1 MLEDSGWPYEGA
13 AMRIAITGGT
23 GFVGSHCVRSLV
35 ADGHEV
41 RLLARERER
50 AARALAPLGVDPDR
64 YEVVLGDV
72 LDPARVSE
80 LLRDADALLHAA
92 NVYSLNAGTAATM
105 QRVNVE
111 GTRAVL
117 TAAAAAGLD
126 PIVHVSSCVALLPS
140 ERLSSSS
147 PVGHPY
153 GPYARSKAQ
162 AEAVA
167 RELQDAGAPVLI
179 TNPGAV
185 YGPHDPHLG
194 ESASLVRDILR
205 GSARLSIAG
214 GAGAVDVRDVAAAHA
229 RLVAVRAPRRCLLAG
244 RWVSFPELFGYLE
257 QVVGHRLPRIRFPAQ
272 LAFGA
277 GKLADVAQRRGID
290 PGFSSETI
298 WITRHWRAH
307 DDEDA
312 RVALG
317 IEWRPIVDSLRDMV
331 AWLHEQGHV
340 TRRQA
345 GLAADA
351 GWSPGGPAVTRAA

>member
-1 MLEDSGWPYEGA
+1 
-13 AMRIAITGGT
+13 MRIAITGGT

-35 ADGHEV
+35 TDGHEL

-50 AARALAPLGVDPDR
+50 VATALAPLGVGPDR

-72 LDPARVSE
+72 LDPASVSE

-92 NVYSLNAGTAATM
+92 NVYSLNAGAAATM
-105 QRVNVE
+105 QRVNVD

-117 TAAAAAGLD
+117 TAAAGAGLD

-153 GPYARSKAQ
+153 GPYSRSKAH

-167 RELQDAGAPVLI
+167 RELQDTGAPVLI

-185 YGPHDPHLG
+185 NGPHDPHLG
-194 ESASLVRDILR
+194 VSAALVRDILR
-205 GSARLSIAG
+205 GRARLSIAG
-214 GAGAVDVRDVAAAHA
+214 GSGVVDVRDVAAAHA
-229 RLVAVRAPRRCLLAG
+229 RLVVARAPRRCLLAG
-244 RWVSFPELFGYLE
+244 RWISLPELFGHLE
-257 QVVGHRLPRIRFPAQ
+257 QVVGHRLPRIRFPGQ

-277 GKLADVAQRRGID
+277 GKLADAAQRRGID
-290 PGFSSETI
+290 PGFSSETV
-298 WITRHWRAH
+298 WIMRHWRAH

-312 RVALG
+312 RATLG
-317 IEWRPIVDSLRDMV
+317 IEWRPTEDTLRDTV

-345 GLAADA
+345 GLAA
-351 GWSPGGPAVTRAA
+351 GTTWSPGGPAATPAA